1 MTMRATEV
9 CSVQV
14 KDFDISTDT
23 FYLHWE
29 RLKGSEFPVPSLMPE
44 TAALLLDWVKSCLT
58 RCRQR

>member
-29 RLKGSEFPVPSLMPE
+29 RLKGSRIPCPV
-44 TAALLLDWVKSCLT
+44 AYA
-58 RCRQR
+58 